1 MTSFG
6 STFLNIH
13 VIFPTLQN
21 QEIHFIQSSVFFFFH
36 SVLLAP
42 GRVICSKPETT
53 FTNCTRGGI
62 NNDTDHRV
70 TTAEDI
76 THRRPLNIQV
86 FVSEELLKQLH
97 LSSWF
102 LFFVSSSVIGVPEY
116 SVLLSVVLSPV
127 DNVSLETSHR
137 LSLQKHHIEERIR
150 QKSLGTKRKFQQILS
165 NSINSSLRCFTK
177 HV

>member
-1 MTSFG
+1 MTVFG

-53 FTNCTRGGI
+53 FTNCTHGGI

-137 LSLQKHHIEERIR
+137 LSRNTAERIR
-150 QKSLGTKRKFQQILS
+150 QKPLGTKRKFQQILS